1 MSRGRGTKREI
12 SYAQIRR
19 TKQLFFDLL
28 DHASLLSCSDPRD
41 RIYAFLGH
49 PSARAEDGER
59 LIIDPDY
66 TDDVN
71 ELYVKVTKLF
81 FKTVGPRFLVAVEHT
96 RESLADGYPSWAVRW
111 HIAAKLND
119 ISRPS
124 WCDFQ
129 PQVALPTRSAH
140 LPLRGRL

>member
-59 LIIDPDY
+59 LIIDPECPP
-66 TDDVN
+66 TI
-71 ELYVKVTKLF
+71 EGTSLKLLGVRADAIRKCF
-81 FKTVGPRFLVAVEHT
+81 RFHEYYHAN
-96 RESLADGYPSWAVRW
+96 Y
-111 HIAAKLND
+111 
-119 ISRPS
+119 
-124 WCDFQ
+124 
-129 PQVALPTRSAH
+129 
-140 LPLRGRL
+140 